1 MAGLFDTQTLA
12 SIASTASTALKTTTT
27 LTESTPAMTTVETE
41 MGEDYSRNV
50 QSVLVD
56 NATIIVQ
63 VEYNL
68 SSSSSDS
75 WGRR

>member
-12 SIASTASTALKTTTT
+12 SIASTASTALKTTTTT

-56 NATIIVQ
+56 NATIILQ
-63 VEYNL
+63 VE
-68 SSSSSDS
+68 
-75 WGRR
+75 

>member
-56 NATIIVQ
+56 NATIILQ
-63 VEYNL
+63 VE
-68 SSSSSDS
+68 
-75 WGRR
+75 